1 MSQILDFGEV
11 RRGLLGVSIQ
21 TIDKESAE
29 ILGVNTESGA
39 LISAIE
45 PGSAAE
51 KAALKVD
58 DIIIKVDNEKI
69 TSSRELANAI
79 GLKGS
84 GESVI
89 IEFIRGSDILQAEAI
104 LGQQVISKQ
113 LGSDIHPGLNG
124 AQFSSSLNKSGI
136 EITEIEPDSA
146 AAQRGLQ
153 KGDLIIAVNRLKVE
167 NIQQLKKIAEQ
178 NSILYLMFERDN
190 RTLILRI
197 Q

>member
-1 MSQILDFGEV
+1 M
-11 RRGLLGVSIQ
+11 
-21 TIDKESAE
+21 
-29 ILGVNTESGA
+29 
-39 LISAIE
+39 
-45 PGSAAE
+45 
-51 KAALKVD
+51 
-58 DIIIKVDNEKI
+58 
-69 TSSRELANAI
+69 
-79 GLKGS
+79 
-84 GESVI
+84 I
-89 IEFIRGSDILQAEAI
+89 IEFIRGSDILQTEAI
-104 LGQQVISKQ
+104 LGQQIINNQ
-113 LGSDIHPGLNG
+113 LGSDIHPGLKG

-136 EITEIEPDSA
+136 EITEIEADSA